1 MSHTSWEAGEVAQ
14 EVLPASPEEV
24 VSWCQFWGR
33 RDDQLDGWMY
43 QDMNS
48 YGYCLYGCGICSI
61 WKSIP
66 WVLMSIC
73 NDASQGML
81 LNAFDLPTRPKYA
94 FYWNRYDCSLSHPIS
109 RTNQHWVSEAML
121 QEVMDGTYKA
131 HRERVTIETID
142 VYPEV
147 VGVRAR
153 PFC

>member
-14 EVLPASPEEV
+14 EVLPASTEEV

-81 LNAFDLPTRPKYA
+81 LNAFDLLTSLSMLFIGTGTIVASVIQSAEPTNIGFPRRCFKRSWMVPTRLTG
-94 FYWNRYDCSLSHPIS
+94 S
-109 RTNQHWVSEAML
+109 
-121 QEVMDGTYKA
+121 G
-131 HRERVTIETID
+131 
-142 VYPEV
+142 
-147 VGVRAR
+147 
-153 PFC
+153 